1 MNKNDL
7 TSLRTKRR
15 ILDIARKKFETQG
28 FSNTPLQEI
37 VEELGLTRGAFYH
50 HYKKKEDILFDLVR
64 EIQKEIGQYV
74 EERAMEQEE
83 LWEQLIVGCVAFVEK
98 ATAKDIMKILLVE
111 GPAIISW
118 EEWKR
123 MDTENSESHLK
134 EQLETLQSEGV
145 IKTIN
150 IDYLTSFI
158 SGGLNELAVGRSHT
172 SQLDINAVE
181 STIRTMLEGIRQ
193 HG

>member
-1 MNKNDL
+1 MNKNNL
-7 TSLRTKRR
+7 SSLRTRRR

-37 VEELGLTRGAFYH
+37 VGELGLTRGAFYH

-74 EERAMEQEE
+74 EERAMEKED

-123 MDTENSESHLK
+123 MDAENSESHLK
-134 EQLETLQSEGV
+134 EQLETLQSESV

-158 SGGLNELAVGRSHT
+158 SGGLNELAVGMSHT

-181 STIRTMLEGIRQ
+181 STIRTMLEGIR
-193 HG
+193 